1 MSSELFWLDSCVMNL
16 EEEIEVTCPYCG
28 ALFTTFADTSEGSFS
43 TIEDC
48 EVCCRPIEIN
58 VACHAGE
65 VEGVEVARS

>member
-1 MSSELFWLDSCVMNL
+1 VSFVHFARKVVFMNL

-28 ALFTTFADTSEGSFS
+28 AAFTTFADTSEGSFS

-48 EVCCRPIEIN
+48 EVCCRPIEIS